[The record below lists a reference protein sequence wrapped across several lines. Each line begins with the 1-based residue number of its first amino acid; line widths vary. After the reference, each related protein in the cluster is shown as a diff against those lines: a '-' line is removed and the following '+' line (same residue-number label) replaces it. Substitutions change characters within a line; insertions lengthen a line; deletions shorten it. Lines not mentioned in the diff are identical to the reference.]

1 MSSDNLDAALARGPD
16 AELVRGALA
25 DDAQSARALVE
36 RHRDAVYRLARSAT
50 GDAEEAFDITQD
62 AFVAAFAALHRY
74 DPARPFRGWIAAIA
88 LNKCRDHARR
98 RTVRRFLGLP
108 MPKNAAD
115 WIADV
120 APTPE
125 AIAADRAELAAT
137 ARAIAG
143 LPSSLKEV
151 LILRSIEGLSQEET
165 AQALGISI
173 KAVETRLYRAR
184 QKLLQAARDNAPPR
198 V

>member
-1 MSSDNLDAALARGPD
+1 MSNDNLDAA
-16 AELVRGALA
+16 LVRGALA

-50 GDAEEAFDITQD
+50 GDPEEAFDITQE

-98 RTVRRFLGLP
+98 RAVRRFLGLP
-108 MPKNAAD
+108 LPDNAAD
-115 WIADV
+115 WVADD
-120 APTPE
+120 APSPE
-125 AIAADRAELAAT
+125 TVAADRAELAAT
-137 ARAIAG
+137 ARAIAA
-143 LPSSLKEV
+143 LPSSLKDV
-151 LILRSIEGLSQEET
+151 LILRSIEGLSQDET
-165 AQALGISI
+165 AQALGVSV

-184 QKLLQAARDNAPPR
+184 QKLRQAARDNAPPR